1 MKMQTRPKP
10 QKLDIVML
18 EVTAWPVRI
27 RVKRR
32 SPGTRKRKAALSA
45 KSLLLNPR
53 LEEPERAIGWRNPDS
68 SCRVRFIRLSPYS
81 KQAPRKGDRG

>member
-10 QKLDIVML
+10 RKLDIVML

-32 SPGTRKRKAALSA
+32 SSSARKRKTALSA
-45 KSLLLNPR
+45 NSLLLNPR
-53 LEEPERAIGWRNPDS
+53 LGESERAIGWRNPGS
-68 SCRVRFIRLSPYS
+68 LRRIRFIRLSQSS
-81 KQAPRKGDRG
+81 KQTARNGDER